1 MPKNS
6 LVLRKKNNRL
16 FFAAIIFVAVLSTAG
31 IFLLAQELPL
41 TESAASDDGRIR
53 WYRSN
58 ASGMA
63 LEQINSRLAALRNE
77 YSLSV
82 QAIDRSRLPWILPL
96 NVRPYY
102 DDSFSV
108 ELRILYK
115 EGSSFR
121 MEDAEVRRQWIFRN
135 SRGMAVVVVSGNP
148 GFFNEEYRRTA
159 SPAKT
164 ENSNEDGEES
174 DEDGEEEKAEEIK
187 ISGIIE
193 MRNSAGLVTRE
204 LQFDQ
209 DLSEWDFRYFYRE
222 GTLLRAETWFKE
234 APLPPPAVPEEE
246 APLEDAELE
255 DSELWEAEGEEI
267 ASDKTATATE
277 TATIEEPSKPPP
289 LVEERKDPVLVLTYS
304 DYYRY
309 TRSGSLRAID
319 RIIHSDTVKS
329 RVGFPRLGPGA
340 SLNEDFVSQDSA
352 YTAGF
357 FMGVSS
363 PEGTTISYS
372 LDSRGRI
379 LGEVWKDENGKIMGE
394 LKNTW
399 SGERLQSVSWISEDD
414 NRLIEYEYDSK
425 GNTRV
430 ERNFR
435 FGELERTMAYEDGRD
450 IEEIYINGRLIL
462 RAYWENGQKVKEER
476 IFSQGS
482 ASSESTSAR
491 GTIR

>member
-1 MPKNS
+1 M
-6 LVLRKKNNRL
+6 RKKNIHLL
-16 FFAAIIFVAVLSTAG
+16 FAIILVAAVLFAAVI
-31 IFLLAQELPL
+31 LAQELPS
-41 TESAASDDGRIR
+41 TELATSGSGIR

-82 QAIDRSRLPWILPL
+82 QSIDPSRLPWILPS
-96 NVRPYY
+96 NIRPYY
-102 DDSFSV
+102 DESFRV

-135 SRGMAVVVVSGNP
+135 ARGTTAVVASGTP
-148 GFFNEEYRRTA
+148 GFFDG
-159 SPAKT
+159 
-164 ENSNEDGEES
+164 ENRQIADPVVKENKIEDGEEGG
-174 DEDGEEEKAEEIK
+174 EGEEVGEEEKEKTKEIK

-209 DLSEWDFRYFYRE
+209 DLAEWDFRYFYRE
-222 GTLLRAETWFKE
+222 NTLLRAETWFKE
-234 APLPPPAVPEEE
+234 APLPPPVVVEEE
-246 APLEDAELE
+246 TPLEESGLE
-255 DSELWEAEGEEI
+255 DPSLEEFEDEGVDDDAIVI
-267 ASDKTATATE
+267 AV
-277 TATIEEPSKPPP
+277 EEPPKPVPI
-289 LVEERKDPVLVLTYS
+289 VEERKDPVLVRTYT

-319 RIIHSDTVKS
+319 RIIHSDVTKS
-329 RVGFPRLGPGA
+329 RVGFPRLGPGV
-340 SLNEDFVSQDSA
+340 SFGDDLVSQGSA

-363 PEGTTISYS
+363 PEGSMISYN

-379 LGEVWKDENGKIMGE
+379 LGEVWKDENGKILGE

-399 SGERLQSVSWISEDD
+399 SGDRLQSVSWKSEDED
-414 NRLIEYEYDSK
+414 RLIEYEYDSK

-430 ERNFR
+430 ERNFN
-435 FGELERTMAYEDGRD
+435 FGELERIMTYEDGRD
-450 IEEIYINGRLIL
+450 IEEIYMGGRLIL
-462 RAYWENGQKVKEER
+462 RAYWENGRKVKEER
-476 IFSQGS
+476 VFSTGRTSSAASSQGGID
-482 ASSESTSAR
+482 R
-491 GTIR
+491 